1 MIAGNLESFR
11 SMADRFGVS
20 KSTLHACVKR
30 ISSVLVYEAMHDI
43 IKWPRGVG
51 LRETSQG
58 FSEIT
63 QFQNVLGAIDG
74 THIEIKAPSEH
85 TQAYF
90 NRKK

>member
-1 MIAGNLESFR
+1 MHVLKECLQI
-11 SMADRFGVS
+11 
-20 KSTLHACVKR
+20 
-30 ISSVLVYEAMHDI
+30 LVYEAMHDI
-43 IKWPRGVG
+43 IKWPRGVR

-63 QFQNVLGAIDG
+63 QLQNVLGAIDG